1 MKGAARRMKNW
12 FRAVFRGYVSAVR
25 RLLYLWI
32 RTQVS
37 GADRIA
43 AQAGEGPV
51 CYVLERKSL
60 SSLAVLA
67 EECRRAGLPP
77 PMAALRF
84 GGHEEHRAWCYLWPR
99 RRIRSFPRKPLRNA
113 YLGRLMEQA
122 RAEPALAG
130 VRLVPVTIAWGRAPD
145 RPDSF
150 FRRITSDAW
159 GVAGRFRHLVMIL
172 VHGRQTI
179 VQFADP
185 IPLEAVPEEARAEA
199 SEIALVTRLRR
210 HFRNARTGIVG
221 PDLSHRRTLFDA
233 ILAAPGVRR
242 AIEEEARRDGGSL
255 ASAEKNA
262 WKYID
267 EIASDFSWPVF
278 QALYVIIEWFWTRL
292 YKGIETHNVDRV
304 KKLVGDYS
312 PVYVP
317 CHRSH
322 SDYLL
327 SSFVLY
333 NEGLQSPYKA
343 AGINMN
349 MPLIGPLLRRAGA
362 FYLRRSFR
370 DNPLYGAVFNE
381 YVHQLF
387 SRGFPVEYYVEGGR
401 SRTGRTLPPRPGM
414 LAMTVRSFLRD
425 HERPLVFIPIYAGYE
440 KIIEEKT
447 YLGEL
452 RGRQK
457 KKENPLDVL
466 KMVTNLRGQFG
477 KVYLNVGEP
486 IFLAEFLDTE
496 HPPWR
501 EEDHSDDDRPQWLNE
516 AVQQLARQVVTR
528 INEAVVVNGINLAAV
543 ALLSKPRQ
551 AMEEEELL
559 AHMSLYVRLLRKV
572 PYGNSVILPE
582 RDSTQLL
589 RDVEALG
596 LLDRI
601 EHPMGDILRL
611 SGDNSVLMTYYRNN
625 VMHLFVLPAMIGA
638 AFRLHHEV
646 EESALVAMC
655 VSFYP
660 YLQTELFLRWP
671 VDLAADQVRRWIAA
685 FEEEGLLERRGH
697 LLCRPQRGSR
707 AAYRL
712 ALFAGTV
719 RETLQR
725 FYVVIVVLGHAG
737 ERGVSSDGLVERCQ
751 LVAQRL
757 SALYGFN
764 APEFFD
770 KNLFRGFIDTLQ
782 NMDVVRRTDTGQ
794 LVFRGSAEEV
804 LRYGDLVLEDEV
816 RENVERVARGHP

>member
-1 MKGAARRMKNW
+1 MQGW
-12 FRAVFRGYVSAVR
+12 TQSLYRGFVAWVR
-25 RLLYLWI
+25 RCLYLWV

-37 GADRIA
+37 GLEHLD
-43 AQAGEGPV
+43 GLPDGVPV
-51 CYVLERKSL
+51 CYALERKSL

-67 EECRRAGLPP
+67 EECARAGLPP
-77 PMAALRF
+77 PMVTLAGEDYAEYRSWF
-84 GGHEEHRAWCYLWPR
+84 YLWPR
-99 RRIRSFPRKPLRNA
+99 HRLRGFPRKPLRNLYVA
-113 YLGRLMEQA
+113 RMLDRLA
-122 RAEPALAG
+122 TLDPDSD
-130 VRLVPVTIAWGRAPD
+130 VRIVPVTIAWGRAPE
-145 RPDSF
+145 RPESF

-159 GVAGRFRHLVMIL
+159 GISGRFRHLVMIL
-172 VHGRQTI
+172 VHGRQTV
-179 VQFADP
+179 VQFAAP
-185 IPLEAVPEEARAEA
+185 VSLRAYAGEGTEEHPEVAL
-199 SEIALVTRLRR
+199 IAHLRR

-221 PDLSHRRTLFDA
+221 PDLSHRRTLFEA
-233 ILAAPGVRR
+233 ILTATDVRK
-242 AIEEEARRDGGSL
+242 AIETEAMSSGEPL
-255 ASAEKNA
+255 VKAEKQA

-304 KKLVGDYS
+304 KNLAGECA

-425 HERPLVFIPIYAGYE
+425 HDRPLAFIPIYAGYE

-452 RGRQK
+452 RGKAK

-466 KMVTNLRGQFG
+466 RMVTNLRGQFG
-477 KVYLNVGEP
+477 RVYLNVGEP
-486 IFLAEFLDTE
+486 IMLADFLDRV
-496 HPPWR
+496 HPEWR
-501 EEDHSDDDRPQWLNE
+501 NEDLAADDRPAWLNP
-516 AVQQLARQVVTR
+516 AVNALAREVVTR
-528 INEAVVVNGINLAAV
+528 INDAVVVNGINLAAV

-551 AMEEEELL
+551 AMEEDELL
-559 AHMSLYVRLLRKV
+559 AHMSLYVRLLQQV
-572 PYGNSVILPE
+572 GYGNSLVLPG
-582 RDSTQLL
+582 RDSAELL

-596 LLDRI
+596 LLERI
-601 EHPMGDILRL
+601 EHPMGDIVRL
-611 SGDNSVLMTYYRNN
+611 AGDNAVLMTYYRNN
-625 VMHLFVLPAMIGA
+625 VMHLFVMPALISSV
-638 AFRLHHEV
+638 FRLHHEV
-646 EESALVAMC
+646 AEESVVTLCTVI
-655 VSFYP
+655 YP
-660 YLQTELFLRWP
+660 YLRTELFMRWSEEEVP
-671 VDLAADQVRRWIAA
+671 GEAQKWIAA
-685 FEEEGLLERRGH
+685 FEAEGLLVRKGG
-697 LLCRPQRGSR
+697 LLCRPERGSR
-707 AAYRL
+707 AAYRMS
-712 ALFAGTV
+712 LFSGV
-719 RETLQR
+719 VGETLQR
-725 FYVVIVVLGHAG
+725 FYVVIVLLQHAG
-737 ERGVSSDGLVERCQ
+737 AVGVTADGLVERCQ

-770 KNLFRGFIDTLQ
+770 KNLFRGFIDTLLELGVIRLGDNERLHFQ
-782 NMDVVRRTDTGQ
+782 Q
-794 LVFRGSAEEV
+794 PAEV
-804 LRYGDLVLEDEV
+804 ALKYANLVLDDDI
-816 RENVERVARGHP
+816 RDNVERVARAHP

>member
-1 MKGAARRMKNW
+1 MKNW
-12 FRAVFRGYVSAVR
+12 FSAWYRRYVQGIR
-25 RLLYLWI
+25 RLLYLWV

-37 GADRIA
+37 GVEHVTS
-43 AQAGEGPV
+43 AQTAGPV
-51 CYVLERKSL
+51 CYVLERKAL
-60 SSLAVLA
+60 SSLAVLS
-67 EECRRAGLPP
+67 EECSRAGLPQP
-77 PMAALRF
+77 LAALHI
-84 GGHEEHRAWCYLWPR
+84 GSHEERRAWCYLWPR
-99 RRIRSFPRKPLRNA
+99 QRIRSVPRKPLRNA
-113 YLGRLMEQA
+113 YLGRLLNQP
-122 RAEPALAG
+122 PADAA
-130 VRLVPVTIAWGRAPD
+130 VQMVPVTIVWGRAPE
-145 RPDSF
+145 RPESF

-159 GVAGRFRHLVMIL
+159 GVAGRFRRLVMIL
-172 VHGRQTI
+172 VHGRQTL
-179 VQFADP
+179 VHFGE
-185 IPLEAVPEEARAEA
+185 PLPLRTTAAREAESV
-199 SEIALVTRLRR
+199 EIELVTRLRR
-210 HFRNARTGIVG
+210 HFRNVRAGIVG

-233 ILAAPGVRR
+233 ILSAPGVRR
-242 AIEEEARRDGGSL
+242 AVAEGARQEAGSE
-255 ASAEKNA
+255 AAAERQA

-278 QALYVIIEWFWTRL
+278 QSLYVIIEWFWTRL
-292 YKGIETHNVDRV
+292 YRGIETHNVDRV
-304 KKLVGDYS
+304 KQLVADYS

-425 HERPLVFIPIYAGYE
+425 HDRSLVFIPIYAGYE

-452 RGRQK
+452 RGKQK
-457 KKENPLDVL
+457 KKESPLDVL
-466 KMVTNLRGQFG
+466 RMVTNLRGQFG

-486 IFLAEFLDTE
+486 IFLADFLDTVE
-496 HPPWR
+496 PTWR
-501 EEDHSDDDRPQWLNE
+501 SLGEGVGDRPQWLNE
-516 AVQQLARQVVTR
+516 AVSRLARLVVTR

-551 AMEEEELL
+551 AMEEDELL
-559 AHMSLYVRLLRKV
+559 AHMALYVRLLRKV
-572 PYGNSVILPE
+572 PYGNSVILPA
-582 RDSTQLL
+582 RDSTRLL
-589 RDVEALG
+589 KDVEGLG

-646 EESALVAMC
+646 EESALIELC
-655 VSFYP
+655 VGFYP

-671 VDLAADQVRRWIAA
+671 LEDVPGQVRAWIAA
-685 FEEEGLLERRGH
+685 FEEEGLLTRVGGT
-697 LLCRPQRGSR
+697 LARPRRGSR
-707 AAYRL
+707 ASYRL
-712 ALFAGTV
+712 SLFAGTV
-719 RETLQR
+719 QETLQR
-725 FYVVIVVLGHAG
+725 FYVVVVVLGHAG
-737 ERGVSSDGLVERCQ
+737 ERGVTTDGLVERCQ

-770 KNLFRGFIDTLQ
+770 KNLFRGFIETLLELG
-782 NMDVVRRTDTGQ
+782 VIRRSERDR
-794 LVFRGSAEEV
+794 LYFDGSAEEA
-804 LRYGDLVLEDEV
+804 LRYGDLVLEDEL
-816 RENVERVARGHP
+816 RENVERVARAHP